1 MPLKNNCPIVRL
13 KTNEP
18 MNLSRILIVRFSSLG
33 DIVLISPVTRAL
45 RQAYPQTRMTVLVKR
60 PYEPIARALPGVDDV
75 EIFDSNQGF
84 CSLAA
89 RVRSADYDLM
99 VDLHANIRSHFLAW
113 SGRAKQILR
122 YHKQRLAR
130 MSIVYYPASSIA
142 TRHTVDAYLQVL
154 QPLGIFDCDRS
165 PELLLPDTGNDEV
178 TERLHTE
185 GIFPSDLL
193 MGIAPG
199 ASHPTKQW
207 PASYFAEL
215 ADYMVR
221 THGLKILLI
230 GNDQDRET
238 TRTIAHAMT
247 MPVVDWTGR
256 MDLTIL
262 PAAIQ
267 RCHIM
272 VSNDSGPMHIA
283 SAVKTPVIGL
293 FGPTHPRLGFSPL
306 GSGDRALSLHLPCS
320 PCSLHGEKSCKIHTH
335 ACLKDLTVECVIAEV
350 EQHLPRPV

>member
-1 MPLKNNCPIVRL
+1 
-13 KTNEP
+13 

-60 PYEPIARALPGVDDV
+60 AYEPIARALPGVDDV
-75 EIFDSNQGF
+75 EIFDSNQGLWP
-84 CSLAA
+84 LAA

-99 VDLHANIRSHFLAW
+99 VDLHANIRSHLLAW

-122 YHKQRLAR
+122 YHKRRLAR

-154 QPLGIFDCDRS
+154 QPLGISDCDRS

-221 THGLKILLI
+221 THDLNG
-230 GNDQDRET
+230 
-238 TRTIAHAMT
+238 
-247 MPVVDWTGR
+247 TGR

-335 ACLKDLTVECVIAEV
+335 ACLKDLTVECVISEV
-350 EQHLPRPV
+350 EQLLQRPV